1 MCFCLARV
9 IVIRTRDYLNS
20 NRQKIQS
27 DLSYNITTEKGATDT
42 TGLRTE
48 HALLYLIKYCT

>member
-1 MCFCLARV
+1 MLMTKDDRNVCF
-9 IVIRTRDYLNS
+9 NS

-27 DLSYNITTEKGATDT
+27 DLSYNITTEIGATDK

-48 HALLYLIKYCT
+48 YMLLYLIKYCT

>member
-1 MCFCLARV
+1 MFMTKDDKNVCF
-9 IVIRTRDYLNS
+9 NS

-27 DLSYNITTEKGATDT
+27 NLSYNITTKIGATDT

-48 HALLYLIKYCT
+48 YMLLYLIKSCT